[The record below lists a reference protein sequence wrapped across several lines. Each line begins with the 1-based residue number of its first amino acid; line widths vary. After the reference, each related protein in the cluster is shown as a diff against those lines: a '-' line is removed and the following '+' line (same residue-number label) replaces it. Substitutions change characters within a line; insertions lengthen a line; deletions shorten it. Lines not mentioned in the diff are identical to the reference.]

1 MTTDALRKNTYN
13 RIVVPAFNAVF
24 IPDFR
29 NLARMIQVES
39 GVMPNREFLESRVK
53 QFNSAASDAIFE
65 FAQRFDDSATQA
77 DVDAEIDKDL
87 VTLVGRKLTP
97 SYRTLQEDISPFS
110 GGVKEA
116 STEMVRRLRSEL
128 VQRTK
133 DNLPSLLGV
142 SGVKKDSPMSINY
155 GAIIDT
161 AANRVFSDAVK
172 NPPTGSK
179 QQFFDNLRKLAL
191 SDTLAQGGEDSK
203 FSVSWQYC
211 LPSLT
216 TRYAAEIS
224 EKEPAPA
231 PTEPVVRVTQAAPKI
246 YTQAKTLYI
255 VVYVPEQNPRIVTMA
270 LAWKG
275 RISMDA
281 FKTCGKLGA
290 NKFGINNWAYT
301 RVGEFYTDRDLAI
314 FELSTKQNN
323 APIWIKTANV
333 DPNEFQAALANALP
347 DLSITI
353 VGSADAPLAK
363 FPTFTALGQ
372 VPPEAPAPPQM
383 TVPAPPPSMPMP
395 PPPAAT
401 PTAPTIAE
409 PVTAKTYK
417 YRGMT
422 FNGARTQPLS
432 EAEAKERVDAL
443 ERKYVAKLPSGLS
456 AYQREVA
463 MWLLTKSGNGFVE
476 AVAGSGKSTTLL
488 YCAELMADYYGVK
501 GMVSFNSAIA
511 EKNKKDLTDRKTP
524 MYSTTVSAFG
534 RNFIPNNYIKQ
545 FDPQAPPYF
554 SPFDK
559 PKYVALEG
567 AYHRYGRALKMDYDQ
582 FFYFYENAE
591 VSKKSKNQDQ
601 NQRDSYE
608 SAIDENSADFSRFK
622 AFLPAVKEF
631 ISILI
636 KVAGIARATGCN
648 FNNANSLI
656 ETLDYYETDYLL
668 QKVDLPP
675 ATKAGESIHFTIN
688 QFTAEELSF
697 YVTGY
702 YETSLNYMVNEGACS
717 FEDFEY
723 WPSIGADFCQYTPHS
738 LIFVDEAQD
747 LSVSQINLIERAL
760 AANGRVVFVG
770 DRAQAIYGWRG
781 ADTRAVSR
789 IIDRFKCDQLAL
801 SLCYRC
807 DDEII
812 KEAKQYVPQI
822 ECAPWKKGKGLV
834 KDVSAVD
841 FKKMLEKGEGPKIG
855 DMVLCRLNN
864 PLGGFAAELNAAGTP
879 TIVVGKSDFFSTVR
893 GLIFDLQNES
903 GRNFSLLPKTISDYY
918 NSALRKAINIYKDR
932 EIAEKRIQPTTDAL
946 AFIASVYKKL
956 NSAEFRKSR
965 VINTFK
971 AFDEFLFNRETGLLR
986 AVGDEGSLEDL
997 RKSRIVCTS
1006 IHRAKGDEAAR
1017 VWWLGPDLEGG
1028 SKKNDKPVAPWRIQ
1042 EELNLKYVATTRAEH
1057 ELYKVE
1063 YVPMTAEDF
1072 ASAGDFEFSDDE

>member
-1 MTTDALRKNTYN
+1 MTTDALHKKIYN
-13 RIVVPAFNAVF
+13 RIIVTSFNAVF

-29 NLARMIQVES
+29 NLARMMQAES
-39 GVMPNREFLESRVK
+39 GVMPSREFLETRVK

-65 FAQRFDDSATQA
+65 FAQRFDDSATQS
-77 DVDAEIDKDL
+77 DVDAAIEKDL
-87 VTLVGRKLTP
+87 VTLVGKKLTP
-97 SYRTLQEDISPFS
+97 VYRILQEDVSPFS
-110 GGVKEA
+110 SGAKEA

-133 DNLPSLLGV
+133 DNLAELLGISV
-142 SGVKKDSPMSINY
+142 EKVMLPTSINY
-155 GAIIDT
+155 GAIIDM
-161 AANRVFSDAVK
+161 AANRAFSEAVK
-172 NPPTGSK
+172 NPSTVSK
-179 QQFFDNLRKLAL
+179 QQFFDNLRKSAL

-216 TRYAAEIS
+216 TRYAAEIV

-231 PTEPVVRVTQAAPKI
+231 PTEPVIRVAQTSPKI
-246 YTQAKTLYI
+246 YTKAKTLYV
-255 VVYVPEQNPRIVTMA
+255 VVYVPEKNPRIVTMA

-275 RISMDA
+275 RISMDS
-281 FKTCGKLGA
+281 FKVCGKLGA

-301 RVGEFYTDRDLAI
+301 KVGEFYGDKDLAI
-314 FELSTKQNN
+314 FELSEKQGNT
-323 APIWIKTANV
+323 PVWIKTVNA

-347 DLSITI
+347 DLSITL

-363 FPTFTALGQ
+363 FPTFTEIGK
-372 VPPEAPAPPQM
+372 VPPAEPAPPQM
-383 TVPAPPPSMPMP
+383 VAPAPPKMP
-395 PPPAAT
+395 PPPPTVT
-401 PTAPTIAE
+401 PTAPTISE
-409 PVTAKTYK
+409 PVTAQTYK

-432 EAEAKERVDAL
+432 EAEAKERIDAL
-443 ERKYVAKLPSGLS
+443 ERKYAAKLPSGLS
-456 AYQREVA
+456 TYQREVA

-488 YCAELMADYYGVK
+488 YCAELMSDYYGIK
-501 GMVSFNSAIA
+501 GMISFNSTIA
-511 EKNKKDLTDRKTP
+511 EKNKKDLTDRKIP

-534 RNFIPNNYIKQ
+534 RNFIPRSYIKQ
-545 FDPQAPPYF
+545 VENDPQAPPYF

-567 AYHRYGRALKMDYDQ
+567 AYHRYQNGLKMDYEK

-591 VSKKSKNQDQ
+591 VSKKTKNQDQ
-601 NQRDSYE
+601 RVTYE
-608 SAIDENSADFSRFK
+608 SAIDENNADFARFK
-622 AFLPAVKEF
+622 AFFPAIKEF
-631 ISILI
+631 ISVLI
-636 KVAGIARATGCN
+636 KVAGIARSTGCD
-648 FNNANSLI
+648 FNNPTSLK
-656 ETLDYYETDYLL
+656 ETLEYYETDYAL

-675 ATKAGESIHFTIN
+675 ATKLDEPIHFKIE
-688 QFTAEELSF
+688 QFTDKELSF
-697 YVTGY
+697 YVSGY
-702 YETSLNYMVNEGACS
+702 YETSLNYMMNEGACS

-760 AANGRVVFVG
+760 AANGRVIFVG

-789 IIDRFKCDQLAL
+789 IIERFKCDQLAL

-812 KEAKQYVPQI
+812 KAAKEYVPQI

-834 KDVSAVD
+834 KDVSSAD
-841 FKKMLEKGEGPKIG
+841 FKKMLEKGEGPKFG

-864 PLGGFAAELNAAGTP
+864 PLGGFAAELNAAGIP
-879 TIVVGKSDFFSTVR
+879 TIVVGKSDFFSAVR

-903 GRNFSLLPKTISDYY
+903 GRNFSLLPKTIADYY
-918 NSALRKAINIYKDR
+918 NNALRKAINIYRDR

-946 AFIASVYKKL
+946 GFIASVYKKL

-965 VINTFK
+965 IINTYK
-971 AFDEFLFNRETGLLR
+971 AFDDFLFNRDTGLLK
-986 AVGDEGSLEDL
+986 AVSDEGSLDDL
-997 RKSRIVCTS
+997 RKTRIVCTS

-1028 SKKNDKPVAPWRIQ
+1028 SKSDDKPVAPWRVQ

-1057 ELYKVE
+1057 ELYRIE

-1072 ASAGDFEFSDDE
+1072 EAAGDFDFSDEE